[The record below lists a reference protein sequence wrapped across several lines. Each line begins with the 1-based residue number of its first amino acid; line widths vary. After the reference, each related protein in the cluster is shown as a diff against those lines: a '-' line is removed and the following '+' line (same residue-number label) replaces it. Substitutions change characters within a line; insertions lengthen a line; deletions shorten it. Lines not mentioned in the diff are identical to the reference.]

1 MNGGRGTRATVIG
14 MMLCAVVYPCLS
26 VAADAPHDAAAI
38 RSGDHPGFGRII
50 IDTNNQARYQLDQN
64 GDHVVVRFTT
74 PLTLGNPPHL
84 PSNVTEMTTN
94 GAVAELTLSHG
105 ALVRP
110 ARIAGRVVLD
120 VFDPSDATRPV
131 PPSVSAGAPAAKA
144 RGWPKRTTALPAK
157 RAPSAAAAS
166 PNVKEKFIPAETA
179 AVADRS
185 ITEVTK
191 VAPPAV
197 EPTPK
202 APATADKTP
211 VAGQPL
217 PPAADP
223 GLVDM
228 AHQTP
233 PGRDALPE
241 KDGPVVLV
249 ARRIKLPK
257 SIEGSAFLVPFTATT
272 GAAAFRE
279 GNVTLVVF
287 DERRPVDMSALRDD
301 PLFRSS
307 SLQMLPGG
315 TLFRIPLPANLSVA
329 VAPVPQGWRI
339 AALLAPPNPQPIV
352 AATVAGAL
360 NLMAEQPSEVV
371 SMADPETGATLLVG
385 TQRRAGQ
392 GVAIGR
398 RTAEFILRPTLQ
410 GVVVEPISDAMAM
423 RPIKTGFSLSS
434 NTGPLSLSPTTST
447 TAAMINAAHLT
458 RWLDFSTMRTDA
470 LVRRFSNELAA
481 AATSQPMA
489 RGAKHH
495 LVAESMVA
503 LGFAAE
509 AESMLHVAAEQ
520 DPREAASPDNAA
532 LTAIAALLAG
542 RPQDADALDDPRL
555 NGTDEIAL
563 WRAVR
568 LAMRDEG
575 SPAAAAAFAATAPL
589 ALLYPKPISDRILPL
604 IVETML
610 RGGELAPAARLLDQR
625 KDDPGL
631 AYARALQRQAEG
643 ETDKALDM
651 LDAIAAGHDQFDR
664 SRAAVHAVELRLES
678 HKIDKAQAA
687 DALDKLIYAWR
698 GDERELALREH
709 VADLRGQTGAW
720 RVALSTLRQAEAD
733 FPDYAGSIHARM
745 KDMFSGMAHS
755 PDLQKIPPI
764 DFVTMI
770 DENADLAAVAGD
782 EQGIDQPLADR
793 LLALDLPERAKPVLR
808 KLMASAATDVA
819 KARFGATLATMEA
832 REKHDVS
839 ALAALDASEARDL
852 PADLVE
858 QRTLIR
864 AGALARN
871 GDFAAATGLLS
882 KLGTSDASAARAQV
896 FEDAKDWAGAEQAW
910 TDRVAKSFPAS
921 GSLDDGQTRTLLR
934 LATATARA
942 GDDANLTTLRKTYD
956 GRVPAGSLGDM
967 FRLLT
972 AEPIRTSQ
980 DIQRSKQ
987 EVNLAASLPADLK
1000 ALQAKTP

>member
-1 MNGGRGTRATVIG
+1 MTGGRGTGATILG
-14 MMLCAVVYPCLS
+14 MILCGVVSPCLS
-26 VAADAPHDAAAI
+26 LAADPAHDAAAI

-50 IDTNNQARYQLDQN
+50 IDANNQARYQLDQN

-74 PLTLGNPPHL
+74 PLSLGTPPHL
-84 PSNVTEMTTN
+84 PRNVMEMTVN
-94 GAVAELTLSHG
+94 GAVAELTLSPG

-120 VFDPSDATRPV
+120 VLDASDAVRLV
-131 PPSVSAGAPAAKA
+131 PPLVKAEAPRAKA
-144 RGWPKRTTALPAK
+144 KGQWAKRTATPLK
-157 RAPSAAAAS
+157 QAPSATAVPKAEEPPA
-166 PNVKEKFIPAETA
+166 PAENA
-179 AVADRS
+179 AGANRSVTEAAKPPPPVA
-185 ITEVTK
+185 E
-191 VAPPAV
+191 PP
-197 EPTPK
+197 PK
-202 APATADKTP
+202 APAAAP
-211 VAGQPL
+211 PAPL
-217 PPAADP
+217 AADP
-223 GLVDM
+223 GLAGLVR
-228 AHQTP
+228 QTL
-233 PGRDALPE
+233 PGPDTLPE
-241 KDGPVVLV
+241 QEGPVVLA

-257 SIEGSAFLVPFTATT
+257 SIDGSAFLVPFSATT

-279 GNVTLVVF
+279 GNVTLIVF
-287 DERRPVDMSALRDD
+287 DKRRPVDMSALRDD
-301 PLFRSS
+301 PLFRSA

-329 VAPVPQGWRI
+329 LAPVPQGWRI
-339 AALLAPPNPQPIV
+339 AALPAPADPQPI
-352 AATVAGAL
+352 AATSLEGRL
-360 NLMAEQPSEVV
+360 NLMTDQPSEVV

-385 TQRRAGQ
+385 TQRQSGQ
-392 GVAIGR
+392 GVATGR

-423 RPIKTGFSLSS
+423 QPVKTGFSLSS
-434 NTGPLSLSPTTST
+434 NTGPLALSPTTST

-458 RWLDFSTMRTDA
+458 RRLDFSTMRTDA
-470 LVRRFSNELAA
+470 LVRRFSNELSAA
-481 AATSQPMA
+481 AMSQPMA
-489 RGAKHH
+489 RGEKHH
-495 LVAESMVA
+495 LAAESMVA

-532 LTAIAALLAG
+532 LTAVAALLAG

-575 SPAAAAAFAATAPL
+575 SPAAAASFAATAPL
-589 ALLYPKPISDRILPL
+589 ALLYPPPIRDHILPL

-610 RGGELAPAARLLDQR
+610 QGGELAPAVRLLDQR
-625 KDDPGL
+625 KDDPKL
-631 AYARALQRQAEG
+631 AYARALQRQAQG
-643 ETDKALDM
+643 ETDQALDM

-678 HKIDKAQAA
+678 GKIDKVQAA
-687 DALDKLIYAWR
+687 DALEKLTYAWR

-709 VADLRGQTGAW
+709 VADLRAQTGAW
-720 RVALSTLRQAEAD
+720 REALSTLRQAEAD
-733 FPDYAGSIHARM
+733 FPERANPVHARM
-745 KDMFSGMAHS
+745 KDVFSGMVHS

-770 DENADLAAVAGD
+770 DENADLAAVTGD
-782 EQGIDQPLADR
+782 ELGVDQPLADR
-793 LLALDLPERAKPVLR
+793 LLALDLPDRAKPVLR
-808 KLMASAATDVA
+808 KLMAAATTDVA
-819 KARFGATLATMEA
+819 KARFGATLATIEA
-832 REKHDVS
+832 REKHDV
-839 ALAALDASEARDL
+839 ATLAALDASEGRDL

-871 GDFAAATGLLS
+871 GDATAATDLLL
-882 KLGTSDASAARAQV
+882 KLGTLDAAAARAQV

-921 GSLDDGQTRTLLR
+921 GPLDDGQTRTLLR

-942 GDDANLTTLRKTYD
+942 GDDAGLGALRKTFD

-987 EVNLAASLPADLK
+987 EVNLAASLPAGLK
-1000 ALQAKTP
+1000 ALQGNAP

>member
-1 MNGGRGTRATVIG
+1 MTGGRGTRATVVG
-14 MMLCAVVYPCLS
+14 MMLCSVVSPCLS
-26 VAADAPHDAAAI
+26 AAADPPHDAAAI

-50 IDTNNQARYQLDQN
+50 IDTNNQARYQLDQT

-84 PSNVTEMTTN
+84 PRNVTEMTTN

-105 ALVRP
+105 AVVRP

-120 VFDPSDATRPV
+120 VFDPSNAKRPV
-131 PPSVSAGAPAAKA
+131 PPAPKAEAPAAKA
-144 RGWPKRTTALPAK
+144 GGQLPRRPTALAS
-157 RAPSAAAAS
+157 RHAPAAAAL
-166 PNVKEKFIPAETA
+166 PTAEEPSVPVESA
-179 AVADRS
+179 APDRS
-185 ITEVTK
+185 VTEVVK
-191 VAPPAV
+191 PIAPAAEPA
-197 EPTPK
+197 PK
-202 APATADKTP
+202 AP
-211 VAGQPL
+211 VAAQPA

-223 GLVDM
+223 GLADM

-233 PGRDALPE
+233 PGRDTLPE
-241 KDGPVVLV
+241 KDGPVVLA

-257 SIEGSAFLVPFTATT
+257 SIDGSAFLVPFNATT

-279 GNVTLVVF
+279 GNVTLIVF

-301 PLFRSS
+301 PLFRSA

-315 TLFRIPLPANLSVA
+315 TLFRVPLPANLSVA

-339 AALLAPPNPQPIV
+339 AALPAPPDPQPIV
-352 AATVAGAL
+352 ATNVEGRL
-360 NLMAEQPSEVV
+360 NLTVDQPSQVV

-385 TQRRAGQ
+385 TQRRSGQ
-392 GVAIGR
+392 GVATGR

-410 GVVVEPISDAMAM
+410 GVVVEPISDAMTM
-423 RPIKTGFSLSS
+423 RPVQAGFSLSS
-434 NTGPLSLSPTTST
+434 NTGPLALSPTTSAI
-447 TAAMINAAHLT
+447 AAMINAAHLT
-458 RWLDFSTMRTDA
+458 RRLDFSTMRTDA
-470 LVRRFSNELAA
+470 LVRRFSNELSAA
-481 AATSQPMA
+481 AMAQPMA

-495 LVAESMVA
+495 LAAESMVA

-532 LTAIAALLAG
+532 LAAIAALLAG
-542 RPQDADALDDPRL
+542 RPNDADALDDPRL
-555 NGTDEIAL
+555 SGTDEIAL

-575 SPAAAAAFAATAPL
+575 SPAAAAVFGATAPL
-589 ALLYPKPISDRILPL
+589 ALLYPQPVRDRILPL

-610 RGGELAPAARLLDQR
+610 QGGELAPAVRLLDQR
-625 KDDPGL
+625 KDDPKL

-643 ETDKALDM
+643 DTDRALDM

-678 HKIDKAQAA
+678 HKIDKVQAA

-698 GDERELALREH
+698 GDERELALRER
-709 VADLRGQTGAW
+709 VAELRAQTGAW
-720 RVALSTLRQAEAD
+720 RPALAMLRQAEAD
-733 FPDYAGSIHARM
+733 FPEQSGPTHARM
-745 KDMFSGMAHS
+745 KDMFNSMVHS
-755 PDLQKIPPI
+755 PDLQKLSPI

-770 DENADLAAVAGD
+770 DENADLAAVSGD
-782 EQGIDQPLADR
+782 EQGVDQPLADR

-808 KLMASAATDVA
+808 KLMAAATTDVA
-819 KARFGATLATMEA
+819 KARFGATLATIEA
-832 REKHDVS
+832 REKRDTD
-839 ALAALDASEARDL
+839 ALAALDASEGHDL

-864 AGALARN
+864 AGALART
-871 GDFAAATGLLS
+871 GDSTAATSLLL
-882 KLGTSDASAARAQV
+882 KLGTPDAAAARAQV

-910 TDRVAKSFPAS
+910 TDSVAKSFPAS
-921 GSLDDGQTRTLLR
+921 GTLDDGQTRTLLR

-942 GDDANLTTLRKTYD
+942 GDNAGLTALRKTYD
-956 GRVPAGSLGDM
+956 GRLPTGSLGDM

-987 EVNLAASLPADLK
+987 EVNLAASLPAGFK
-1000 ALQAKTP
+1000 ALQANAP